1 MAAGLGSG
9 VWVKEQSVL
18 VQLLRLRAQSP
29 PILTLS
35 LSLSVSFS
43 FSFSFLLTPYV
54 YEAPF
59 G

>member
-43 FSFSFLLTPYV
+43 FSFLLTPYV
-54 YEAPF
+54 YEASF